1 MAEKLYFIK
10 TNPVVA
16 KINLYNKLCREEEHV
31 LQFLEEDRKTS
42 LELIKKKIL
51 HHIDDISKEELEGIL
66 KWFNARC
73 SADPEEL
80 KAQLFIHGIDIFH
93 EISDS
98 SETEIF
104 HRILSDYEKHS
115 EISLRYKTDADTF
128 NQFLIYGIFFSGIM
142 NEKDSTNFHFDY
154 LKAGNKNLYSLAE
167 TVFQEK
173 ASVATQAPKV
183 HQHFS
188 ELYDCTKFY
197 KGNILRLHSD

>member
-31 LQFLEEDRKTS
+31 LQFLEEDKKTS
-42 LELIKKKIL
+42 LELIKKKTL

-66 KWFNARC
+66 QWFNARC
-73 SADPEEL
+73 NADPEEL

-98 SETEIF
+98 SEAEIF
-104 HRILSDYEKHS
+104 HRILSDYAKHS
-115 EISLRYKTDADTF
+115 EISLGYKTDADTF
-128 NQFLIYGIFFSGIM
+128 NQFLIYGIFFSGMM

-167 TVFQEK
+167 SILQEK
-173 ASVATQAPKV
+173 TSVATQAPKV

-197 KGNILRLHSD
+197 KGNILKLHSN